1 MRPSGPVRV
10 EEVVVW
16 RLKMCGR
23 SCWWCCE
30 ERRISCRGEARG
42 VITRRLLGRKEDV
55 VVGDELM

>member
-1 MRPSGPVRV
+1 MRV